1 MRSRRDIEALRDV
14 FLRGLDPPRPVV
26 ELGRLPH
33 VAGGYP
39 VPRAASRVLALPTLI
54 GAGAVLNF
62 STPAPS
68 AGRLAALREAAAAA
82 AAAQVLVPHVR
93 RGEDPRALREAGF
106 SSVPAGHECVVRLAG
121 ATDVDD
127 PDEVDALLRARIGAR
142 QLRDLRRRERACEAE
157 VTWELL
163 RAGDLRDRRA
173 HLEALVA
180 LHEDHARRHGSD
192 HNPYGRASIERL
204 LESALAP
211 RLRLLFR
218 ADRRD
223 GAVVVAGLLLVSETG
238 EGIYYMSQAIRRG
251 HEAAQH
257 NLYVSTF
264 YRLYHEAR
272 RLRMDWVH
280 LGRGGVDQKRRL
292 GADLFLPLDH
302 WIWSSDEAAR
312 RELAALGGATPA
324 PVPVDDA
331 PSRHARPTVRSA
343 PIPGP
348 LRERHR
354 PRLDEVDLSSN
365 TNAWLGGGARY
376 PDVDQPELKRRY
388 LEITAEVDRA
398 RGAAELPQLSPEN
411 VLFTSGGVDAVLLL
425 LLAFADA
432 GDVVCTTPPT
442 FEAYAHWARLLRMEV
457 AAVPLR
463 GPALNELD
471 VAAIVR
477 ARPKLVFLCD
487 PSNPVGSRL
496 APEQVREL
504 AAAAPGL
511 VVVDE
516 AYVEFSERPSSLGA
530 LAVHSNLV
538 LVRTLSKA
546 FGLAGARCG
555 VTLADRAI
563 VRALERVQVPF
574 GFSSPAQAAVAER
587 LADMGPVYDSWR
599 AVRRERE
606 RMRAALEASP
616 AIARVFPS
624 EANFLLVLPHD
635 PARMRA
641 LLARENIRVAEAG
654 HVVPGSF
661 RISVARPEA
670 SQRLLDLLADLA
682 TIDTQE
688 L

>member
-1 MRSRRDIEALRDV
+1 MRSRRDIQALLDA
-14 FLRGLDPPRPVV
+14 LLGGLEPPRPVV
-26 ELGRLPH
+26 ELARLPH
-33 VAGGYP
+33 VAGVYP
-39 VPRAASRVLALPTLI
+39 IPPAASRVLALPTLL
-54 GAGAVLNF
+54 GAGALLNF
-62 STPAPS
+62 STPAPD
-68 AGRLAALREAAAAA
+68 AALLGALGEAAAAA
-82 AAAQVLVPHVR
+82 GAAQILVPHVR
-93 RGEDPRALREAGF
+93 RGEDSRALREAGYAR
-106 SSVPAGHECVVRLAG
+106 VPAGHECVVRLMDAG
-121 ATDVDD
+121 DVD
-127 PDEVDALLRARIGAR
+127 ELLRARIGAR

-157 VTWELL
+157 LTWELL

-173 HLEALVA
+173 HAEALVA
-180 LHEDHARRHGSD
+180 LHEEHARRHGGG
-192 HNPYGRASIERL
+192 HNPYNRASLERL
-204 LESALAP
+204 LASELAP
-211 RLRLLFR
+211 RIRLVFR
-218 ADRRD
+218 AERR
-223 GAVVVAGLLLVSETG
+223 GGEIVVAGLLLVSALG
-238 EGIYYMSQAIRRG
+238 DGIYYLTQAIRRD
-251 HEAAQH
+251 HEAARK

-280 LGRGGVDQKRRL
+280 LGRGGVDRKRRL

-302 WIWSSDEAAR
+302 WIWSGDEAAR
-312 RELAALGGATPA
+312 RELASLGGP
-324 PVPVDDA
+324 PPVDDE

-348 LRERHR
+348 LRERGR
-354 PRLDEVDLSSN
+354 PRLDEIDLSSN
-365 TNAWLGGGARY
+365 TNAWLGGCARY

-398 RGAAELPQLSPEN
+398 RGAAELPRLSAEN

-425 LLAFADA
+425 LLAFAEP

-442 FEAYAHWARLLRMEV
+442 FEAYAHWARLLRLEV

-471 VAAIVR
+471 VAAMVR

-487 PSNPVGSRL
+487 PNNPVGSRL
-496 APEQVREL
+496 SPEQVLEL

-511 VVVDE
+511 VILDE
-516 AYVEFSERPSSLGA
+516 AYVEFSERPSYLGA
-530 LAVHSNLV
+530 LAARPNLV

-555 VTLADRAI
+555 ITLAERSI

-574 GFSSPAQAAVAER
+574 GFSSPAQAAVAAR
-587 LADMGPVYDSWR
+587 LADMGPVVDSWR

-616 AIARVFPS
+616 AIARVYPS
-624 EANFLLVLPHD
+624 EANFLLVQPRD

-641 LLARENIRVAEAG
+641 LLARENLRVAEAG
-654 HVVPGSF
+654 HVVPGSL

-670 SQRLLDLLADLA
+670 NQRFLDLLSDPAMIRA
-682 TIDTQE
+682 QE